1 MVYGYRQFRRRPGG
15 IMRIDPGGIKSPA
28 LPYMTDFQ
36 QNGSD
41 ACHGP
46 GIFGRECRPAVCTD
60 NLCPVPRIEIHLD
73 GRRIIECPM
82 GDREVVLGRSPD
94 ATVVLPASEV
104 SRVHARIRPAAGGY
118 ELAES
123 GVNGTFLNG
132 RELTGRATLSDG
144 DEIRIGPYSLRFRLA
159 PAAPASPTPVNV
171 SRPTRLLRLDAGGV
185 TVAEA
190 DLEVEPPG
198 KVPKFKFSLPERT
211 VVIGKGAGSDL
222 VLADEFVSRAHAR
235 LVPVPDG
242 WRIEDLGSRNG
253 TRVNNRDT
261 GAALLADG
269 DRIRIGETRLTF
281 RQKIR
286 REPEVALLE
295 SAEDGEA
302 DAGASVFRGSHPSVV
317 KLRRLARRIA
327 PSGATVLVLGETGTG
342 KEVFAR
348 LLHEL
353 SSRAGRPFVAVNCGA
368 LPAGLVESELFGH
381 EPGAFTGATA
391 RKTGLF
397 VAAGEGTLFLDEAGE
412 LTPEAQVK
420 LLRAIEGGEVR
431 PVGAR
436 ETLRANPRIVAATC
450 ADLKA
455 MVRSGRFRD
464 DLYYRLNVV
473 PVHLPPLR
481 ERRSDIPE
489 LAASFLGEG
498 RALSAA
504 ALDRLK
510 SHDWPGNIREL
521 RNTVERAAI
530 LSPGEVIGPEAVLPG
545 AAAVLPDGVPYLDS
559 RPEFLGKNLD
569 EIEKEIIRRVLA
581 DAGGVPARAAKLL
594 GLTRSSLRG
603 KMIRYGLAAGEV
615 DA

>member
-1 MVYGYRQFRRRPGG
+1 
-15 IMRIDPGGIKSPA
+15 MRIDPGGIKSPA
-28 LPYMTDFQ
+28 LSYMTVFL

-41 ACHGP
+41 ACHGA
-46 GIFGRECRPAVCTD
+46 GIFGRECRLAVCTD

-73 GRRIIECPM
+73 GRRIIECSVE
-82 GDREVVLGRSPD
+82 DREVVLGRSPG
-94 ATVVLPASEV
+94 ATVVLPAPEI

-132 RELTGRATLSDG
+132 RELAGRAALSDG
-144 DEIRIGPYSLRFRLA
+144 DEIRIGPYSLRFRLGA
-159 PAAPASPTPVNV
+159 GAPASPTPVNV
-171 SRPTRLLRLDAGGV
+171 ARPTRLLRLDAGGV

-190 DLEVEPPG
+190 DLEVELPG
-198 KVPKFKFSLPERT
+198 KVPKFRFGLSDRAVL
-211 VVIGKGAGSDL
+211 IGKGAGSDL
-222 VLADEFVSRAHAR
+222 VLGDEFVSRAHAR

-269 DRIRIGETRLTF
+269 DRIRIGETRLIF

-286 REPEVALLE
+286 REPDTPVPE
-295 SAEDGEA
+295 SE

-317 KLRRLARRIA
+317 RLRRLARRIG

-353 SSRAGRPFVAVNCGA
+353 SPRAGRPFVAVNCGA

-397 VAAGEGTLFLDEAGE
+397 VAAGEGTLFLDEVGE

-431 PVGAR
+431 PVGAK

-455 MVRSGRFRD
+455 MVRAGRFRD

-473 PVHLPPLR
+473 PVQLPPLR

-498 RALSAA
+498 RELSAA

-510 SHDWPGNIREL
+510 GHDWSGNVREL

-530 LSPGEVIGPEAVLPG
+530 LSPGEVIGPGAVLPG
-545 AAAVLPDGVPYLDS
+545 VVAALPDGVPYLES
-559 RPEFLGKNLD
+559 RPEFLGKSLD

-603 KMIRYGLAAGEV
+603 KMIRYGLIAGEEG
-615 DA
+615 D